1 MNELNVPPAAATAVE
16 RRLRPAPAPVVGVA
30 SKERR
35 AGRARAARSTG
46 PHLHPAT
53 ATILVTLLG
62 ITVVGLPYY
71 LLPVGDR
78 ARHPF
83 HPWLKPSGYI
93 GQTAGLL
100 AIAIFVFLWLYSLR
114 KHVRWLAW
122 TGGISRW
129 LDAHVLLALPL
140 PLLVAIH
147 SAWRFDGIIGLGF
160 WAMMVV
166 WLSGIVGRYLYAKIP
181 RSKAGIDLSIE
192 EIAAQRK
199 SLLEEIAAQTGLE
212 ASVVESALAADPPPS
227 RDAGFWTTLRRMA
240 TDDLARRR
248 AAKRL
253 HKTILR
259 HHPLRR
265 AEDRARVRESLR
277 LAKREMALTQ
287 QAQMLEATHRL
298 FRFWHVAHRPV
309 AVTALAA
316 VLIHVA
322 VVVSLGATW
331 LW

>member
-1 MNELNVPPAAATAVE
+1 MNELNTTPTATTAAE
-16 RRLRPAPAPVVGVA
+16 RRLRPTPVVGVA

-35 AGRARAARSTG
+35 AGRARAGRSTG

-53 ATILVTLLG
+53 AIILVTLLG

-78 ARHPF
+78 ARHPL
-83 HPWLKPSGYI
+83 HAWLKPSGYI

-100 AIAIFVFLWLYSLR
+100 ALAIFVFLWLYSLR

-147 SAWRFDGIIGLGF
+147 AAWRFDGIIGLGF

-166 WLSGIVGRYLYAKIP
+166 WLSGIIGRYIYARIP
-181 RSKAGIDLSIE
+181 RSKAGIDLTIE
-192 EIAAQRK
+192 EISAQRK
-199 SLLEEIAAQTGLE
+199 ALLEDIAVQTGLE
-212 ASVVESALAADPPPS
+212 AALVESTLAAEPAPS
-227 RDAGFWTTLRRMA
+227 GRSSLWEILRRMVA
-240 TDDLARRR
+240 DDLARRR
-248 AAKRL
+248 AARRL
-253 HKTILR
+253 HQTILR

-265 AEDRARVRESLR
+265 TGDRAAIRTVLR
-277 LAKREMALTQ
+277 LAKQEMALNQ
-287 QAQMLEATHRL
+287 QARMLEATHRV

-316 VLIHVA
+316 VLIHVV